1 MRKYLSVTLLIGSV
15 YGQSTIAVFNLEN
28 DNMEKTQI
36 KAITTR
42 LESEI
47 VKIGKYRVVE
57 RDRLNKIAQEQEFQY
72 SGMVKDKAVEIG
84 ALVGANYILI
94 GSITL

>member
-1 MRKYLSVTLLIGSV
+1 MKKYLSFTLLIGLV

-28 DNMEKTQI
+28 DNMEKTKI

-42 LESEI
+42 LDSEI

-57 RDRLNKIAQEQEFQY
+57 RDRLNKIAQEQEF
-72 SGMVKDKAVEIG
+72 K
-84 ALVGANYILI
+84 
-94 GSITL
+94 